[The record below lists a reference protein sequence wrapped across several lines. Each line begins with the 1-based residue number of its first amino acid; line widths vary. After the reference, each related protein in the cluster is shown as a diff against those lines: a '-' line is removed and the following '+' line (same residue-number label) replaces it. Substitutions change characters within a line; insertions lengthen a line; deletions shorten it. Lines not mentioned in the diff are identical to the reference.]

1 MKGVLVISFDQVVVV
16 LLFFCFFVFLF
27 FAFLN
32 LRFQL
37 VPLPAF
43 ELLPV
48 TEMHTSQYT

>member
-1 MKGVLVISFDQVVVV
+1 MIGVLVISFDQVVVV
-16 LLFFCFFVFLF
+16 VVVVFVFV

-37 VPLPAF
+37 VSLPAF

>member
-1 MKGVLVISFDQVVVV
+1 MKGVLVISFGQVVVV
-16 LLFFCFFVFLF
+16 FLFFCF

>member
-16 LLFFCFFVFLF
+16 LFFFFL
-27 FAFLN
+27 AFLN

-48 TEMHTSQYT
+48 TEMYTSQYT

>member
-1 MKGVLVISFDQVVVV
+1 MISFDQVVVV
-16 LLFFCFFVFLF
+16 FLFFCFF

>member
-1 MKGVLVISFDQVVVV
+1 MKGVLVISFDQVVVF
-16 LLFFCFFVFLF
+16 LFFCF

>member
-1 MKGVLVISFDQVVVV
+1 MIGVSVISFDQVVVV
-16 LLFFCFFVFLF
+16 GFFF

-48 TEMHTSQYT
+48 TEMHTSQCK

>member
-16 LLFFCFFVFLF
+16 LLFFCFIF

-48 TEMHTSQYT
+48 IEMHTSQYT

>member
-1 MKGVLVISFDQVVVV
+1 MIGVSVISFDQVVVV
-16 LLFFCFFVFLF
+16 VVL

-32 LRFQL
+32 LRLQL
-37 VPLPAF
+37 VPLPAI

>member
-1 MKGVLVISFDQVVVV
+1 MISFDQVVVV
-16 LLFFCFFVFLF
+16 VVVVFVFV

-37 VPLPAF
+37 VSLPAF

>member
-1 MKGVLVISFDQVVVV
+1 MIGVSVISFDQVVVV
-16 LLFFCFFVFLF
+16 GF

-43 ELLPV
+43 ELLPD
-48 TEMHTSQYT
+48 TGMHTSQYT

>member
-16 LLFFCFFVFLF
+16 LLFFCFFCF

>member
-16 LLFFCFFVFLF
+16 FLFFFF

>member
-16 LLFFCFFVFLF
+16 FLFFCFVFFFV
-27 FAFLN
+27 AFLN
-32 LRFQL
+32 LRFQQ